1 MDRAALSYSHNKKP
15 NPTPRK
21 FQKGSALD
29 MTRRISRFEET
40 ERIEALALESRRRMT
55 RQLGARLSRC
65 ICDLPK
71 TMRTSFHRPPNGQGG
86 AILAHA

>member
-1 MDRAALSYSHNKKP
+1 MK
-15 NPTPRK
+15 
-21 FQKGSALD
+21 
-29 MTRRISRFEET
+29 RRISRFEEI
-40 ERIEALALESRRRMT
+40 ERMEALALESRHQMT
-55 RQLGARLSRC
+55 RQLGSRLSRC

>member
-1 MDRAALSYSHNKKP
+1 MK
-15 NPTPRK
+15 
-21 FQKGSALD
+21 
-29 MTRRISRFEET
+29 RRISRFEEI
-40 ERIEALALESRRRMT
+40 EHMEALALESRRQMT
-55 RQLGARLSRC
+55 RQLGSRLSRC